1 MTKNKK
7 NYFCIMIFFLFSL
20 TSLTAQAQ
28 QRTAQRSDRIDMEKV
43 LVGAAP
49 VWETNINDTVR
60 GVPHL
65 QASSVVLVGQN
76 GSVRSFFMSGTP
88 LWDFNARGT
97 AVQHIARSYEAATYV
112 CNTDGVF
119 MAINRVGRELW
130 RLKLDRPITHSPVIG
145 WDGRIFITVNSIMT
159 CRTASG
165 NSLWTIDL
173 GSPVAFPPLLDRTG
187 SAATVLQNMDF
198 VKINQFS
205 QTERI
210 KLDRLPVLI
219 VSLNEGDVKSYVLM
233 YQSGDMEK
241 IVFNEKAKAGSALSK
256 STIRRLSGQPVA
268 AASRENRFAVTLRDG
283 KVLCLDS
290 GGSVLWTRNSH
301 EAVEER
307 GTGNISFE
315 QTSMM
320 FDERGVY
327 TLTIRGVSSFSSEGR
342 RRFVHR
348 LSTECSGIPALSDEG
363 ILYACGR
370 DNILRV
376 YKIDVRGRTI
386 PRHRFY
392 GPEPEGTYG
401 MGNPPPSPWVGQQS
415 RFHDVEQDRTYE
427 QISSVIQSGQIGEN
441 EPVYVAY
448 IMEMVGF
455 FIGNPQY
462 SRVRPDVKPEQRIR
476 LIKLLALVGSRET
489 VPFLWNIFDLDPEP
503 AVRRACADAIGLIGV
518 DPTGRSFYSYN
529 YLLSPNNPNNDP
541 QLVLAAA
548 SSIAKL
554 CRFSGPP
561 LAPEGIRVLRYFSN
575 LNTVPNRVKEQIR
588 NELDGLFREG
598 LDRVLE

>member
-1 MTKNKK
+1 MKNRIV
-7 NYFCIMIFFLFSL
+7 YFHIMIFFLFAL
-20 TSLTAQAQ
+20 TSLAAQ
-28 QRTAQRSDRIDMEKV
+28 QKTDKIEMEKV

-49 VWETNINDTVR
+49 VWETRINDTIR

-65 QASSVVLVGQN
+65 QASSVVLAGEK

-97 AVQHIARSYEAATYV
+97 AVQHIARSYEAASYV

-130 RLKLDRPITHSPVIG
+130 RLKLDRPITHPPVVG
-145 WDGRIFITVNSIMT
+145 WDGRIYISVNSVMT

-165 NSLWTIDL
+165 HSLWTIDL
-173 GSPVAFPPLLDRTG
+173 GSPIAFSPILDRTG

-198 VKINQFS
+198 IKINQFS
-205 QTERI
+205 QIERI
-210 KLDRLPVLI
+210 KLDRLPSII
-219 VSLNEGDVKSYVLM
+219 VPLDEGEIKSYVLM
-233 YQSGDMEK
+233 YQSGEMEK
-241 IVFNEKAKAGSALSK
+241 IDLNEKANEGRKLSK
-256 STIRRLSGQPVA
+256 STIRRLPGQPVA
-268 AASRENRFAVTLRDG
+268 AVSRNDRFAVTLRDG
-283 KVLCLDS
+283 KTLFLNP
-290 GGSVLWTRNSH
+290 GGNVLWTKNSH
-301 EAVEER
+301 EAVEEK
-307 GTGNISFE
+307 GTGNTSSE

-327 TLTIRGVSSFSSEGR
+327 TLTIHGVSSFTPEGR

-348 LSTECSGIPALSDEG
+348 LSAECSGIPALSDEG
-363 ILYACGR
+363 ILYACGK

-376 YKIDVRGRTI
+376 YKIDVKERTI
-386 PRHRFY
+386 PRQKYY

-401 MGNPPPSPWVGQQS
+401 MGNPPPSPWTGQRS
-415 RFHDVEQDRTYE
+415 RYHDIEQDRTYE
-427 QISSVIQSGQIGEN
+427 EISNVIQSGQIGEN

-448 IMEMVGF
+448 MMEMVGF
-455 FIGNPQY
+455 FIGNPHY

-489 VPFLWNIFDLDPEP
+489 IPFLWNIFDLDPEP
-503 AVRRACADAIGLIGV
+503 SVRRACADAIGVIGV

-529 YLLSPNNPNNDP
+529 YLLTPNNPNTDP
-541 QLVLAAA
+541 QLVLAAS

-575 LNTVPNRVKEQIR
+575 LNTVPNVVKEQIR
-588 NELDGLFREG
+588 NELDGLFKEG
-598 LDRVLE
+598 LDKLIE

>member
-1 MTKNKK
+1 MYKTKSNFF
-7 NYFCIMIFFLFSL
+7 YFNIMIFFLF
-20 TSLTAQAQ
+20 AQTGLMAQ
-28 QRTAQRSDRIDMEKV
+28 QVADQKTARIDMEKV

-49 VWETNINDTVR
+49 VWTIGINDTVK
-60 GVPHL
+60 GTPHL

-130 RLKLDRPITHSPVIG
+130 RLKLDRPITHSPVVG
-145 WDGRIFITVNSIMT
+145 WDGRIFISVNSVMT

-165 NSLWTIDL
+165 HSLWTIDL
-173 GSPVAFPPLLDRTG
+173 GSPIAFQPILDVTG
-187 SAATVLQNMDF
+187 SAATVLQNNEF
-198 VKINQFS
+198 LKINQFS
-205 QTERI
+205 QIERV
-210 KLDRLPVLI
+210 KLDRIPVLI
-219 VSLNEGDVKSYVLM
+219 VSLNEGDLKSYVLM
-233 YQSGDMEK
+233 YQSGEMEK
-241 IVFNEKAKAGSALSK
+241 IILNEKAKDGSKLSK
-256 STIRRLSGQPVA
+256 SNFGKLSGQPVA
-268 AASRENRFAVTLRDG
+268 AASRQDRFVVTLKDG
-283 KVLCLDS
+283 KTLCLNSS
-290 GGSVLWTRNSH
+290 GNVLWTKNSH
-301 EAVEER
+301 EAAEEK
-307 GTGNISFE
+307 GTGNISSE

-327 TLTIRGVSSFSSEGR
+327 TITIHGVSSFSPEGR

-348 LSTECSGIPALSDEG
+348 LSNECSGIPSLSDEG
-363 ILYACGR
+363 ILYACGK

-376 YKIDVRGRTI
+376 YKIDVKGRTV
-386 PRHRFY
+386 PRNRFY

-401 MGNPPPSPWVGQQS
+401 MGNPPPSPWTGHKTRYQ
-415 RFHDVEQDRTYE
+415 DVEQDKTYE
-427 QISSVIQSGQIGEN
+427 EMSSVIQSGQIGEN
-441 EPVYVAY
+441 EPIYVAY
-448 IMEMVGF
+448 MMEMIGF
-455 FIGNPQY
+455 FIGNPHY

-489 VPFLWNIFDLDPEP
+489 IPFLWNIFDLDPEP
-503 AVRRACADAIGLIGV
+503 AVRRACADAIGVIGV

-529 YLLSPNNPNNDP
+529 FLLAPNNPNNDP

-598 LDRVLE
+598 LDKVIE